1 MNTKECDCWVTQSD
15 YPLLYK
21 KLPDCLAKGLHPFAS
36 PPAGKESSRC
46 PTPSSALGIS
56 ALYFRCSS
64 RGVVGSHC
72 HTHRFK
78 VREKPTIQYI
88 LPYLIKTHHKKVYNG
103 ENKCLKP
110 SAQSPQLNT
119 VDLLPHSQAE
129 VSRGKV
135 WTARTLYI
143 LLFHEALE

>member
-1 MNTKECDCWVTQSD
+1 MTAGSHSQITLCFIRNCQTVLQRGCT
-15 YPLLYK
+15 L
-21 KLPDCLAKGLHPFAS
+21 LHPHQPGRRAHVAPHPRLHLAS
-36 PPAGKESSRC
+36 VLCISDVPAGASWG
-46 PTPSSALGIS
+46 LI
-56 ALYFRCSS
+56 
-64 RGVVGSHC
+64 V
-72 HTHRFK
+72 THRFK

-143 LLFHEALE
+143 LLFREALE